1 MAMVP
6 FCYFH
11 SLQQLP
17 FDDEGGRDDASSVAE
32 AGEASLEESS
42 ISHSLLSRDHEI
54 ENQNNN
60 PQQIVLV
67 PVGVAEYDKT
77 GDDSSMNSSQAS
89 INQEKISDLPSVAS
103 MRRKVCV
110 DSSLISSYR
119 ARLLI
124 HTYTYIKVY
133 NYVLQ
138 IPQSLNSSFPRSLSA
153 PAGIAAV
160 SNEFQAE
167 MT

>member
-1 MAMVP
+1 MTMMP

-17 FDDEGGRDDASSVAE
+17 FDDEGGRDDASSAAE
-32 AGEASLEESS
+32 AGDASLEESS
-42 ISHSLLSRDHEI
+42 ISHSLVSRDHED
-54 ENQNNN
+54 QNNN

-119 ARLLI
+119 ASTLI

-133 NYVLQ
+133 YYILQ